1 MEDQKNPEPEQNQKK
16 EIAEEKLDNDSPNE
30 NKKEEKI
37 EEKQEEGKKE
47 EDKKEDKKEEDKKED
62 KKEEDKK
69 EDEKEDEKDDKKD
82 KKKKKKEKE
91 KKDKEKKEKEKK
103 EKKEREKKK
112 KEEEKKKKEEEK
124 KKKEEEKKSDK
135 VNIIYSIDEQNK
147 LCVDCGSE
155 NPTKVSINNGILICE
170 NCAKEHELLGSSI
183 SYLKNINDDYD
194 EFLINFIVLGSNTKF
209 KRFLTNEK
217 VDLNLPIKDKY
228 KTQAVNYYR
237 KNLKA
242 KVEGKDEI
250 KKEYKDPN
258 EILNDLDDNYPEFNK
273 KYVIK
278 NQVLKKGNLINQN
291 KFSFMFIFNKVFNR
305 KKKKRGK
312 SFDKKKKNDI
322 TNEIDMNKTM
332 PPELLGDKKEDIPL
346 ESNRPFQEDK
356 KEEKKDDK
364 KKKEKEKEKEKED
377 DDDMIKEAKNEIK
390 DKEI

>member
-1 MEDQKNPEPEQNQKK
+1 MEDQKNPEPEQNQKN

-30 NKKEEKI
+30 NKKEEKM
-37 EEKQEEGKKE
+37 EEKQEEG
-47 EDKKEDKKEEDKKED
+47 

-228 KTQAVNYYR
+228 KTQALNFYR

-305 KKKKRGK
+305 KKKKRGR

-322 TNEIDMNKTM
+322 TNEIDINKTM

-356 KEEKKDDK
+356 IEEKKDDK

>member
-1 MEDQKNPEPEQNQKK
+1 MEDQKNPEPEQNQKN

-37 EEKQEEGKKE
+37 EEKQEEG
-47 EDKKEDKKEEDKKED
+47 

>member
-1 MEDQKNPEPEQNQKK
+1 MEDQKNPEPEQNQKN

-30 NKKEEKI
+30 NKKEEKM
-37 EEKQEEGKKE
+37 EEKQEEG
-47 EDKKEDKKEEDKKED
+47 

-250 KKEYKDPN
+250 KKEYQDPN
-258 EILNDLDDNYPEFNK
+258 EILNDLDDDYPEFNK

-356 KEEKKDDK
+356 IEEKKDDK

>member
-1 MEDQKNPEPEQNQKK
+1 MEDQKNPEPEQNQKN
-16 EIAEEKLDNDSPNE
+16 EIAEEKLDNDTPNE
-30 NKKEEKI
+30 N
-37 EEKQEEGKKE
+37 
-47 EDKKEDKKEEDKKED
+47 

-69 EDEKEDEKDDKKD
+69 EDEKEDEKDDKRD

-124 KKKEEEKKSDK
+124 KKKEGERKKKEEEKKSDK

-332 PPELLGDKKEDIPL
+332 PPELLGEKKEDIPL

-356 KEEKKDDK
+356 IEEKKDDK

>member
-1 MEDQKNPEPEQNQKK
+1 MEDQKNPEPEQNQKN

-30 NKKEEKI
+30 N
-37 EEKQEEGKKE
+37 
-47 EDKKEDKKEEDKKED
+47 

-103 EKKEREKKK
+103 EKKEREKKKKEEEKKK

-305 KKKKRGK
+305 KKKKRGR

-322 TNEIDMNKTM
+322 INEIDINKTM

-356 KEEKKDDK
+356 IEEKKDDK

>member
-1 MEDQKNPEPEQNQKK
+1 MEDQKNPEPEQNQKN

-30 NKKEEKI
+30 NKKEEKM
-37 EEKQEEGKKE
+37 EEKQEEG
-47 EDKKEDKKEEDKKED
+47 

-250 KKEYKDPN
+250 KKEYQDPN

-305 KKKKRGK
+305 KKKKRGR

-322 TNEIDMNKTM
+322 SEIDMNKTM
-332 PPELLGDKKEDIPL
+332 PPELQEEKKEDNIL
-346 ESNRPFQEDK
+346 ESTRPFQEENNVK
-356 KEEKKDDK
+356 DK
-364 KKKEKEKEKEKED
+364 KKKAAADNIDYKPD
-377 DDDMIKEAKNEIK
+377 DFKVVDKVPDDIIQEATNEIK
-390 DKEI
+390 DKED

>member
-1 MEDQKNPEPEQNQKK
+1 MEDQKNPEPEQNQKN

-37 EEKQEEGKKE
+37 EEKQEEG
-47 EDKKEDKKEEDKKED
+47 

-250 KKEYKDPN
+250 KKEYQDPN

-322 TNEIDMNKTM
+322 TNEIDINKTM

-356 KEEKKDDK
+356 IEEKKDDK

>member
-1 MEDQKNPEPEQNQKK
+1 MEDQKNPEPEQNQKN

-30 NKKEEKI
+30 NKKEEKM
-37 EEKQEEGKKE
+37 EEKQEEG
-47 EDKKEDKKEEDKKED
+47 

-228 KTQAVNYYR
+228 KTQALNFYR

-305 KKKKRGK
+305 KKKKRGR

-322 TNEIDMNKTM
+322 TNEIDINKTM

>member
-1 MEDQKNPEPEQNQKK
+1 MEDQKNPEPEQNQKN

-37 EEKQEEGKKE
+37 EEKQE
-47 EDKKEDKKEEDKKED
+47 ED

-322 TNEIDMNKTM
+322 TNEIDINKTM

-356 KEEKKDDK
+356 IEEKKNDK

>member
-1 MEDQKNPEPEQNQKK
+1 MEDQKNPEPEQNQKN

-30 NKKEEKI
+30 NKKEEKM
-37 EEKQEEGKKE
+37 EEKQEEG
-47 EDKKEDKKEEDKKED
+47 

-112 KEEEKKKKEEEK
+112 KEEEKKKKEEER

>member
-1 MEDQKNPEPEQNQKK
+1 MEDQKNPEPEQNQKN

-37 EEKQEEGKKE
+37 EEKQEEG
-47 EDKKEDKKEEDKKED
+47 

-258 EILNDLDDNYPEFNK
+258 EIINDLDDIYPEFNK

-305 KKKKRGK
+305 KKKKRGR

-322 TNEIDMNKTM
+322 TNEIDINKTM

>member
-1 MEDQKNPEPEQNQKK
+1 MEDQKNPEPEQNQKN

-30 NKKEEKI
+30 NKKEEKM
-37 EEKQEEGKKE
+37 EEKQEEG
-47 EDKKEDKKEEDKKED
+47 

-112 KEEEKKKKEEEK
+112 KEEEKKKKEEER

-242 KVEGKDEI
+242 KEEGKDEI
-250 KKEYKDPN
+250 KKEYQDPN

>member
-1 MEDQKNPEPEQNQKK
+1 MEDQKNPEPEQNQKN

-30 NKKEEKI
+30 NKKEEKM
-37 EEKQEEGKKE
+37 EEKQEEG
-47 EDKKEDKKEEDKKED
+47 

-91 KKDKEKKEKEKK
+91 KKEKEKKEKEKK

-112 KEEEKKKKEEEK
+112 KEEEKKKKEEDK
-124 KKKEEEKKSDK
+124 KRKEEEKKSDK

-250 KKEYKDPN
+250 KKEYQDPN

-377 DDDMIKEAKNEIK
+377 EDDMIKEAKNEIK